1 MEENRNSL
9 HWSPRSVFF
18 AGFAFCA
25 GLIAVALFLQHVQG
39 LEPCPLCVSQRIA
52 FITAGT
58 VFLAAALHNPGRFGL
73 RVYAVLGF
81 LASLAGAGIAARHVW
96 LQHLPPEEVP
106 ACGPGVEY
114 MLRNFPFA
122 ETLKF
127 MLSGTGDCAK
137 VDWTLLG
144 LSIPGWTLISFLL
157 LAALCAFQFWR
168 ARPSRFLYYKV

>member
-1 MEENRNSL
+1 MEENLNSP

-25 GLIAVALFLQHVQG
+25 GLIAAALYFQHVGG
-39 LEPCPLCVSQRIA
+39 LEPCPLCISQRLA
-52 FITAGT
+52 FMAAGA
-58 VFLAAALHNPGRFGL
+58 VFLAAALHNPGYFGQ
-73 RVYAVLGF
+73 RAYALVGL
-81 LASLAGAGIAARHVW
+81 LASLAGAAIAARHVW

-144 LSIPGWTLISFLL
+144 VSMPGWTLLCFLL
-157 LAALCAFQFWR
+157 LAGLALFQFWR
-168 ARPSRFLYYKV
+168 ARAPKFLYYKV